1 MLNKIIK
8 SSTIIFLLTIIFSTC
23 KEEIKK
29 PISVLEVTIT
39 NQQLLDSLIIYDKD
53 KSWEIKSILR
63 FKKSN
68 RVIDTMH
75 ILENKLYQIYSFSDG
90 IQQELGELIISPNS
104 KIAISID
111 ENKLFESINYTG
123 NFKLS
128 NNFLAYSKKNQ
139 NQLSEMVRNGIE
151 QEKLEI
157 LIYEKGDMINEKG
170 LSLKIVDSLRTY
182 VKVKFDEFS
191 DILKQKNTKY
201 LYKASLVNTIG
212 NNFSFKDIKNNNK
225 TLKDFKGKY
234 VYIDVW
240 ATWCQPCKVEHT
252 FLKQLE
258 EHFSNN
264 DELQII
270 SISTDR
276 EYDKWKKYI
285 IENSTEGVQLY
296 SGANSDFVKFYDIG
310 ALPRFIFLN
319 KEGIIINP
327 EEMRPSNPKLLKKL
341 ESTVYNKVYKK

>member
-8 SSTIIFLLTIIFSTC
+8 SSIIIFLLTIIFSSCTQ
-23 KEEIKK
+23 EIKN
-29 PISVLEVTIT
+29 PISVLEVNII

-68 RVIDTMH
+68 RVLDTMN

-90 IQQELGELIISPNS
+90 KQVELGELIISPTS
-104 KIAISID
+104 KIALSID
-111 ENKLFESINYTG
+111 ENKLFESINYNG

-128 NNFLAYSKKNQ
+128 NNFLAYSKKYQ
-139 NQLSEMVRNGIE
+139 NELSEMVRNGIE
-151 QEKLEI
+151 QEKLER
-157 LIYEKGDMINEKG
+157 LISEKGNMIDEKG

-240 ATWCQPCKVEHT
+240 ATWCKPCKVEHT
-252 FLKQLE
+252 FLKELE

-276 EYDKWKKYI
+276 EYDKWEQYI
-285 IENSTEGVQLY
+285 TENSFEGVQLY
-296 SGANSDFVKFYDIG
+296 SGANSDFVKYYDIG
-310 ALPRFIFLN
+310 ALPRFIFLD
-319 KEGIIINP
+319 KEGRVISP
-327 EEMRPSNPKLLKKL
+327 EEMRPSNPKLLEKL
-341 ESTVYNKVYKK
+341 ESAVYKK

>member
-23 KEEIKK
+23 KEEIKN

-68 RVIDTMH
+68 RVIDTMN

-170 LSLKIVDSLRTY
+170 LSLKIVDSLCTY

-240 ATWCQPCKVEHT
+240 ATWCKPCKVEHT

-276 EYDKWKKYI
+276 EYDKWEKYI
-285 IENSTEGVQLY
+285 IENSIEGVQLY
-296 SGANSDFVKFYDIG
+296 SGANSDFVKYYDIG
-310 ALPRFIFLN
+310 ALPRFIFLD
-319 KEGIIINP
+319 KEGRVISP
-327 EEMRPSNPKLLKKL
+327 EEMRPSNPKLLEKL
-341 ESTVYNKVYKK
+341 ELAVYKK